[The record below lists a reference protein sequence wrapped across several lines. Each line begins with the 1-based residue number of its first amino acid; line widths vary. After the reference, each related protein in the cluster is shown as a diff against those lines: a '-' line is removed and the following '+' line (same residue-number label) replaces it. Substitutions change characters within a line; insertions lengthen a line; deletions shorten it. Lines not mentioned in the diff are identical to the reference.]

1 VLLNNNIIFEKIIIM
16 FTPYLNILYS
26 FMSALLISYIAIP
39 KLIHFAKKLNL
50 LDTAGDR
57 SSHKVSTPF
66 FGGIAIFTG
75 FICSLLFWTDNFE
88 NIQFILVS
96 ILIVFIVG
104 LIDDLRAITAFKKL
118 IGQILATLVL
128 IFLGDLQID
137 SMHGVLGVHDLPI
150 WASVSFTIFV
160 VIVIT
165 NAFNLIDGIDGL
177 AGGIGLISSLSFG
190 AIALI
195 MEQNN
200 IALIAFTLSG
210 ALVGFLKFNV
220 FPARIFMGDT
230 GSLVVGMILSV
241 LAINCIKYGLVNDNY
256 SQPNIGPLL
265 AISILAVPLFDSLRV
280 FIARALNG
288 NGTLTASRDHVHH
301 ALIDLGAGHTYTSLI
316 LYVVSVIVIL
326 FTYVLLIFNINVN
339 VSIAILTLFSFLLW
353 LIVFY
358 MLKSN
363 YKLKFNPF
371 K

>member
-1 VLLNNNIIFEKIIIM
+1 
-16 FTPYLNILYS
+16 
-26 FMSALLISYIAIP
+26 MSALLISYIAIP

-75 FICSLLFWTDNFE
+75 VIFSLLFWSDIE

-104 LIDDLRAITAFKKL
+104 LIDDLRKITAFKKL
-118 IGQILATLVL
+118 IGQIIATLVL

-137 SMHGVLGVHDLPI
+137 SMHGVLGVYDLPI
-150 WASVSFTIFV
+150 WASLSFTIFV

-190 AIALI
+190 GIALI
-195 MEQNN
+195 MEQSDM
-200 IALIAFTLSG
+200 ALIAFTLSG
-210 ALVGFLKFNV
+210 ALVGFLKFNT

-230 GSLVVGMILSV
+230 GSLVVGMILAV
-241 LAINCIKYGLVNDNY
+241 LAINCINFGLVTETH
-256 SQPNIGPLL
+256 SLPHIGPLL
-265 AISILAVPLFDSLRV
+265 AISLLAIPLFDSLRV
-280 FIARALNG
+280 FVVRAINRKG
-288 NGTLTASRDHVHH
+288 PLTAARDHVHH
-301 ALIDLGAGHTYTSLI
+301 ALIDLGAGHKYTSLI

-326 FTYVLLIFNINVN
+326 FTYVLIIFNINVN
-339 VSIAILTLFSFLLW
+339 FSIAILALFSFLLW
-353 LIVFY
+353 LILFY
-358 MLKSN
+358 IIKS
-363 YKLKFNPF
+363 KLK
-371 K
+371 